1 MNLWGSK
8 WIWGI
13 DASVALTKIVTNH
26 ETTSDMFIGELAF
39 VCSHDLGFSHV
50 QIVIMIH
57 GFLLKKK
64 RRDSLFATMNPSL
77 SRRRFEREK
86 DVIVTWTYWKH
97 MLYQEP

>member
-26 ETTSDMFIGELAF
+26 ETTSDMFIGELAS
-39 VCSHDLGFSHV
+39 VCSHDPGFSHV

-64 RRDSLFATMNPSL
+64 KDGTLSL
-77 SRRRFEREK
+77 
-86 DVIVTWTYWKH
+86 
-97 MLYQEP
+97 QQ